1 MQVAPV
7 IAQYTH
13 SLKAV
18 LDIFRN
24 LLDEHGPET
33 GSNLGYHTDEQE
45 EDEQVLQLETNG
57 DVDVE
62 LPPPSPMT
70 SQQVTEAESDDNISG
85 EIWDD
90 LLGITFTMPLK
101 KNKKKLVLQARP
113 TEMLLI
119 DFFFQYC
126 WNQVHQN
133 VRNIFH
139 FWFFFSL

>member
-1 MQVAPV
+1 MSYPPIQVAPV

-45 EDEQVLQLETNG
+45 EDEQVLQLEANG

-90 LLGITFTMPLK
+90 MLNNIHDAIKKKKKK
-101 KNKKKLVLQARP
+101 KNLFYMQYQPKCY
-113 TEMLLI
+113 LL
-119 DFFFQYC
+119 
-126 WNQVHQN
+126 
-133 VRNIFH
+133 
-139 FWFFFSL
+139 